1 MMIGAVSNNYGIFP
15 AYGAYGFGVPST
27 VDAAAQGASAVST
40 TPAVN
45 GVSGEDAGKKVGRT
59 SSPQEC
65 QTCKERKYQDGSNEM
80 NVSFK
85 SAAHVSPEAAGAAV
99 RAHEGEHVQNAYN
112 KARQGGGQVITASV
126 AIHTAVCPECGRT
139 YVSGGTTTT
148 AIRYPNESNPYQQDR
163 KSRDSLAT
171 SGANVDF
178 AV

>member
-1 MMIGAVSNNYGIFP
+1 MQRRYPGMMIGAVSNGYGSLPI
-15 AYGAYGFGVPST
+15 YGAYDFGTPS
-27 VDAAAQGASAVST
+27 AAGASQ
-40 TPAVN
+40 
-45 GVSGEDAGKKVGRT
+45 VSGEDAGKKVGRA

-99 RAHEGEHVQNAYN
+99 RAHEGQHVQNAYS
-112 KARQGGGQVITASV
+112 KARQGDGQVVTASV
-126 AIHTAVCPECGRT
+126 SIHTAVCPECGRT